1 MILTISLLSLQKRV
15 ATPALHRSQTVQLR
29 GLAALLVIVG
39 HFWGYVASAKPLL
52 ISHGETVML
61 FLFFSGFGIEL
72 SYRKHRYTLKEFFN
86 NRLRKVMVPYW
97 IVTLII
103 IVADYLFID
112 RGISLTN
119 LLLTTVGINTSTTLN
134 HLDYAR
140 WYITFL
146 LIWYLVSWIS
156 REFSNR
162 NKTLFL
168 LAAIIS
174 LFVWYRPFTFS
185 HQFLAYPLGV
195 FAALHYKKIKKKEF
209 SLWQLLTIG
218 HILLSLW
225 AGGKV
230 LALPASYGYIPWT
243 EATHEVATELLNLL
257 FLGGVLSIAAA
268 FGKMGL
274 QSRFLLFSGN
284 ISYYIFLLHGAF
296 LIKYNPIT
304 ALLPD
309 AQPWVILPLFFLFIF
324 LLSSGVKKMT
334 ETLLNR
340 V

>member
-1 MILTISLLSLQKRV
+1 
-15 ATPALHRSQTVQLR
+15 
-29 GLAALLVIVG
+29 
-39 HFWGYVASAKPLL
+39 
-52 ISHGETVML
+52 ML

-72 SYRKHRYTLKEFFN
+72 SYRKHRYTIKEFLG
-86 NRLRKVMVPYW
+86 NRLRKVMIPYW
-97 IVTLII
+97 FVTLII

-112 RGISLTN
+112 RAISPTN

-146 LIWYLVSWIS
+146 LIWYLISWIS
-156 REFSNR
+156 RNFSNR
-162 NKTLFL
+162 NKTLFF
-168 LAAIIS
+168 LAAIVA

-195 FAALHYKKIKKKEF
+195 FAAIHYERIKKIEF
-209 SLWQLLTIG
+209 SLWQLLATG
-218 HILLSLW
+218 EILLSLW
-225 AGGKV
+225 AIGKV
-230 LALPASYGYIPWT
+230 FVLPSTYGYIPWT
-243 EATHEVATELLNLL
+243 AATHEIATEAISLL
-257 FLGGVLSIAAA
+257 FLGGTLFIAAA

-274 QSRFLLFSGN
+274 HSRFLTSAGN

-296 LIKYNPIT
+296 LIKYNPVT

-324 LLSSGVKKMT
+324 AVSVGVKKIA
-334 ETLLNR
+334 ERINIPLNPPY
-340 V
+340 